1 MSVELY
7 IVRHAIAAERGPEW
21 PDDSKRPL
29 TERGVE
35 RFREI
40 VDGLVWLDAQ
50 IEVVLTSPLVRA
62 RQTAEY
68 VASGLPSKPPLAV
81 VDALA
86 PGHVAAEI
94 MEQVAREARGHKR
107 VAAVGH
113 EPDLGELVAWLL
125 GSRRAIPMK
134 KGGVCRIDLDSLT
147 ARHGTLVWHLP
158 PKALRKLGR
167 N

>member
-7 IVRHAIAAERGPEW
+7 IVRHAIAADRGPEW

-29 TERGVE
+29 TERGIE

-40 VDGLVWLDAQ
+40 VDGLVWLDVQ
-50 IEVVLTSPLVRA
+50 IETVLTSPLVRA
-62 RQTAEY
+62 KQTAQY
-68 VASGLPSKPPLAV
+68 LSSGLPSKPPVAV

-86 PGHVAAEI
+86 PGHVPAEM
-94 MEQVAREARGHKR
+94 MEQAAREARTHKR
-107 VAAVGH
+107 VALVGH
-113 EPDLGELVAWLL
+113 EPDLGELTGWLL
-125 GSRRAIPMK
+125 GTKRAIPMK

-147 ARHGTLVWHLP
+147 ARNGALVWHMP

-167 N
+167 

>member
-35 RFREI
+35 HFREI
-40 VDGLVWLDAQ
+40 VDGLVWLDVQ
-50 IEVVLTSPLVRA
+50 VDVVLTSPLVRA
-62 RQTAEY
+62 KQTAQY
-68 VASGLPSKPPLAV
+68 LSSGLPSKPPMAV

-86 PGHVAAEI
+86 PGHVPAEI
-94 MEQVAREARGHKR
+94 MEQVGREARGHR
-107 VAAVGH
+107 QVAVVGH
-113 EPDLGELVAWLL
+113 EPDLGELAGWLL
-125 GSRRAIPMK
+125 GTRRAIPMK
-134 KGGVCRIDLDSLT
+134 KGGVCRIDLDTIS
-147 ARHGTLVWHLP
+147 ARHGTLAWHLP

-167 N
+167 